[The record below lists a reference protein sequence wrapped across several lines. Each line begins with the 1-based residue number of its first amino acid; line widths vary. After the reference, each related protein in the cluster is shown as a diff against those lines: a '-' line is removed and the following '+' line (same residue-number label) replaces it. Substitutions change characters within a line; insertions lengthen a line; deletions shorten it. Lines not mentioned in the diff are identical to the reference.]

1 VTEISATDAARNF
14 ADLLDAVEH
23 RGERI
28 TIVRRGK
35 AVALLEP
42 VLSGRGSDV
51 KTMLRRHGV
60 DTEWRADLTS
70 VRELITVE
78 ERS

>member
-42 VLSGRGSDV
+42 VLNGRGSDV
-51 KTMLRRHGV
+51 KTMLRRHIV
-60 DTEWRADLTS
+60 DSKWRADLTA

>member
-1 VTEISATDAARNF
+1 MTEISATDAARNF

-60 DTEWRADLTS
+60 DSEWHADLTT

>member
-42 VLSGRGSDV
+42 VLSGRGFDV

-60 DTEWRADLTS
+60 DSEWRADLTA
-70 VRELITVE
+70 VRELMTVE

>member
-35 AVALLEP
+35 AVASLEP
-42 VLSGRGSDV
+42 ILSGRGSDV

-60 DTEWRADLTS
+60 DAEWHADLTT

>member
-1 VTEISATDAARNF
+1 
-14 ADLLDAVEH
+14 
-23 RGERI
+23 
-28 TIVRRGK
+28 
-35 AVALLEP
+35 LLEP

-60 DTEWRADLTS
+60 DTEWRADLTA